1 MKSLSRR
8 NLKIVAATA
17 MTVFSLF
24 AATVGAFAWF
34 TSKLSAANN
43 GTEFSVYTDDIS
55 LDYSIYKYDINID
68 RPVKIE
74 GQTSK
79 GFVLNQY
86 DMVFKERN
94 KYNPV
99 YIEIEISGLHLADSG
114 SLIFCLDRNTDA
126 PAMDSNH
133 NLSAFI
139 SSVTKYAVRANG
151 AIQNGIYD
159 PQSVE
164 NTWDNL
170 NSIFYDVD
178 TSGQL
183 TTQNFI
189 SGSAGAY
196 VKSSGLEFNV
206 TYSSSDFLNGS
217 LYVYLYANYDE
228 VFAEAY
234 SHEHGFN
241 EQSIASSSY
250 YTLGNDL
257 SCIRIER
264 A

>member
-1 MKSLSRR
+1 MNKGKNS
-8 NLKIVAATA
+8 LKIFMATLV
-17 MTVFSLF
+17 TLFSLL
-24 AATVGAFAWF
+24 AGATGVFAWF
-34 TSKLSAANN
+34 TSKLTAVNR
-43 GTEFSVYTDDIS
+43 GTDFSVYTDDIS
-55 LDYSIYKYDINID
+55 LNYSIYRYDINID
-68 RPVKIE
+68 RPVKID
-74 GQTSK
+74 GRTSN

-99 YIEIEISGLHLADSG
+99 YIEIEISSSHLADSG
-114 SLIFCLDRNTDA
+114 SLIFCLDRNTDV

-139 SSVTKYAVRANG
+139 SSVTKYAVSANG
-151 AIQNGIYD
+151 VIQNCIYD

-170 NSIFYDVD
+170 NSIFYDAD
-178 TSGQL
+178 TAGQL

-206 TYSSSDFLNGS
+206 TYSSSDFINDS
-217 LYVYLYANYDE
+217 LYIYLYANYDE
-228 VFAEAY
+228 VFTETY

-241 EQSIASSSY
+241 EQSIGSSSF
-250 YTLGNDL
+250 YTLSNDL
-257 SCIRIER
+257 SRIRIER
-264 A
+264 L

>member
-1 MKSLSRR
+1 MSKGKKSLK
-8 NLKIVAATA
+8 LFLVTLVTI
-17 MTVFSLF
+17 FSVL
-24 AATVGAFAWF
+24 AGANGVIAWF
-34 TSKLSAANN
+34 SYKLSTTNN
-43 GTEFSVYTDDIS
+43 GTDFSVYTDDIS

-170 NSIFYDVD
+170 NSIFYDAD
-178 TSGQL
+178 TAGQL

-217 LYVYLYANYDE
+217 LYIYLYANYDE

-257 SCIRIER
+257 SCIRIVR